1 MKQSFS
7 KWQRVK
13 LDFLVSELSNVAFR
27 HFCDSGFE
35 VWRHK
40 VKSDCYRVTL
50 DGDVEHVILDDA
62 TLAEVVEFLEE

>member
-1 MKQSFS
+1 MKQLFN

-13 LDFLVSELSNVAFR
+13 LAFLVSELSSAAFR
-27 HFCDSGFE
+27 RFCSNGFE